1 MVKRILQSTP
11 VQAVIAAI
19 LAGYVA
25 FCRATT
31 RWSRVGLEHV
41 EPVWASRS
49 GVVGCI
55 WHGRLIMS
63 VALWPKSA
71 QAPTVLISRSREGDL
86 IARFAAW
93 FGVVAVR
100 GSSRNEKK
108 AKQKGGVSAFRE
120 MLRHV
125 QDGRLMCITPD
136 GPRGPRM
143 RAGSGAIKLARATH
157 APCLPVGWSMSNAL
171 VMSSWDRAMIP
182 LPFGKGAI
190 VYGEP
195 IQVPADADPA
205 TITALTA
212 ELERRLIA
220 ATETADRM
228 CRAEPVRPAPSP
240 EEAG

>member
-1 MVKRILQSTP
+1 MVKPILQSAP

-31 RWSRVGLEHV
+31 RWSHVGLEHV

-49 GVVGCI
+49 GAVGCL

-63 VALWPKSA
+63 VAVWPKSA
-71 QAPTVLISRSREGDL
+71 QATTVLISRSREGDM

-93 FGVVAVR
+93 FGASAVR
-100 GSSRNEKK
+100 GSSHNAKK

-120 MLRHV
+120 MLRQV

-143 RAGSGAIKLARATH
+143 RAGSGAIKLARVSR
-157 APCLPVGWSMSNAL
+157 APCLPLAWSMSNAR
-171 VMSSWDRAMIP
+171 VMNSWDKAMIP

-195 IQVPADADPA
+195 ILVPADADAA

-220 ATETADRM
+220 VTEQADRL
-228 CRAEPVRPAPSP
+228 CRPEPVRPAAAKEPR
-240 EEAG
+240 

>member
-1 MVKRILQSTP
+1 MVKYILQSAP

-31 RWSRVGLEHV
+31 RWSRIGLEHV
-41 EPVWASRS
+41 EPVWASGS

-55 WHGRLIMS
+55 WHGRLTMS

-93 FGVVAVR
+93 FGVAAVR

-136 GPRGPRM
+136 GPRGPCM
-143 RAGSGAIKLARATH
+143 RAGSGAIKLARVTR
-157 APCLPVGWSMSNAL
+157 APCLPVAWSMSNAA
-171 VMSSWDRAMIP
+171 VMTSWDQAMIP

-195 IQVPADADPA
+195 IQVPDDADAD

-220 ATETADRM
+220 VTEQADRM
-228 CRAEPVRPAPSP
+228 CRPEPVRPAAAK
-240 EEAG
+240 ETR